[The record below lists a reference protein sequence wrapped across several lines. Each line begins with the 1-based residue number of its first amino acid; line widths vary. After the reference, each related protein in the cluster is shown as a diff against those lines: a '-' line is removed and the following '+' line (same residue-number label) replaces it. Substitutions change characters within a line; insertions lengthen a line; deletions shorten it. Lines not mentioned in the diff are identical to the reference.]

1 MSKHQTNYF
10 VQLTNTDFLKLLLQT
25 DQKYRDI
32 FWVYQMKEHISK
44 MSSITGT
51 RLLKEE
57 ELVRDTERNLET
69 NNLTIRK
76 DINVLQTRKRP
87 KSKKHDLLQKI
98 HRETT

>member
-1 MSKHQTNYF
+1 
-10 VQLTNTDFLKLLLQT
+10 
-25 DQKYRDI
+25 
-32 FWVYQMKEHISK
+32 MKEHISK

-69 NNLTIRK
+69 NKLTIRK
-76 DINVLQTRKRP
+76 DINVLQTRQRP
-87 KSKKHDLLQKI
+87 KSKKHDLLQEI

>member
-1 MSKHQTNYF
+1 MSEHQTNYF

-76 DINVLQTRKRP
+76 DINVLQTRQRP

>member
-1 MSKHQTNYF
+1 MSEHQTNYF

-25 DQKYRDI
+25 DPKYRDI

-57 ELVRDTERNLET
+57 ELVRDTERNLDT
-69 NNLTIRK
+69 NKLTIDK
-76 DINVLQTRKRP
+76 DIDVFQTRQRP
-87 KSKKHDLLQKI
+87 KSKKLHILQEI

>member
-1 MSKHQTNYF
+1 MSEHQTNYF

-44 MSSITGT
+44 MSSITGS

-57 ELVRDTERNLET
+57 ELVRDTERNLDS
-69 NNLTIRK
+69 NKLTTDK
-76 DINVLQTRKRP
+76 DINAFQTRQRP
-87 KSKKHDLLQKI
+87 KSKKHNILQEI
-98 HRETT
+98 NREIA

>member
-1 MSKHQTNYF
+1 MSEHQTNYF

-87 KSKKHDLLQKI
+87 KSKKHDLLQEI
-98 HRETT
+98 NREVT

>member
-1 MSKHQTNYF
+1 
-10 VQLTNTDFLKLLLQT
+10 
-25 DQKYRDI
+25 
-32 FWVYQMKEHISK
+32 MKEHISK
-44 MSSITGT
+44 MSSITGS

-57 ELVRDTERNLET
+57 ELVRDTERNLDSNKLIT
-69 NNLTIRK
+69 DK

>member
-1 MSKHQTNYF
+1 MSEHQTNYF

-69 NNLTIRK
+69 NKLTIRK